1 MYELYIPSDRY
12 SHDIKVWF
20 CHYGLGLWDNWRVTC
35 VLLSVFLHSCSNDD
49 VDFIIQKEMELLDS
63 SEQKMAIINK
73 KLDID
78 YKEIK
83 ERIEEM
89 NMDIMKMRMSEKEI
103 PLKMARNMERYV
115 TIQKAYK
122 NFYEPFKKATIE
134 AEDLNGQILALRQSV
149 LKQEYGKEKFKEF
162 ELAKDKLQELL
173 KSNPEERLVLPS
185 KYNLYKIYQLLGL
198 NGEAE
203 IAKNDGYVKMN
214 KASLKEWGAM

>member
-1 MYELYIPSDRY
+1 MKLIRLY
-12 SHDIKVWF
+12 H
-20 CHYGLGLWDNWRVTC
+20 LVTC

-122 NFYEPFKKATIE
+122 NFYEPFKKATTE

-149 LKQEYGKEKFKEF
+149 IKQEYGKEKFKEF
-162 ELAKDKLQELL
+162 YAKEVADIKKLEAFVEKHIQPILNMEM
-173 KSNPEERLVLPS
+173 EYRRIQS
-185 KYNLYKIYQLLGL
+185 KIDLYLYGDEI
-198 NGEAE
+198 EAM
-203 IAKNDGYVKMN
+203 KNK
-214 KASLKEWGAM
+214 KASETSTK